1 MQFYVCNCQIRTTF
15 VWQNLALK
23 LLILKCSVPLQA
35 LESLRKTPEASSDPA
50 LLTEVE
56 LALAGL
62 ARVFS
67 VEAGDDLSK
76 VRLQMIGARQTLP
89 GGHVP
94 VTDPSGLGRLTDRL
108 ASDLGEGSLR
118 LGHAVKHIDWS
129 LLGGRGGVSGSG
141 TDHSA
146 AAGKIAVECH
156 RSQSESAVLY
166 MVISY
171 KRKNTVIPPS

>member
-1 MQFYVCNCQIRTTF
+1 M
-15 VWQNLALK
+15 
-23 LLILKCSVPLQA
+23 SLQA

-108 ASDLGEGSLR
+108 PSDLGEGSLR
-118 LGHAVKHIDWS
+118 LGHTVKHIDWS
-129 LLGGRGGVSGSG
+129 LLGGRGGVSGSA
-141 TDHSA
+141 TDHSAA

-171 KRKNTVIPPS
+171 KRKNTVIPPSY

>member
-1 MQFYVCNCQIRTTF
+1 M
-15 VWQNLALK
+15 
-23 LLILKCSVPLQA
+23 SLQA

-129 LLGGRGGVSGSG
+129 LLGGRGGVSGSA

-156 RSQSESAVLY
+156 RGQSESAVLY
-166 MVISY
+166 MVIISY
-171 KRKNTVIPPS
+171 KRKNPSFHRHTDCKFRLI